1 VAEHT
6 FPVILGRD
14 YAGVVEQVGSGVT
27 GFAVG
32 DQILGGVPGMSPAV
46 HDGAWAE
53 LLAVPAQAVAH
64 LPDGVDLAQAG
75 AAPWA
80 GLTALAAAD
89 ALDLRQG
96 GTLLVIGATGGVGS
110 LAVQLAATAGATILA
125 PASRGTDYLRG
136 LGWPRSWTAAP
147 TSPPSSAS
155 ATLTGSTPC

>member
-32 DQILGGVPGMSPAV
+32 DQIL
-46 HDGAWAE
+46 
-53 LLAVPAQAVAH
+53 
-64 LPDGVDLAQAG
+64 
-75 AAPWA
+75 
-80 GLTALAAAD
+80 
-89 ALDLRQG
+89 
-96 GTLLVIGATGGVGS
+96 
-110 LAVQLAATAGATILA
+110 
-125 PASRGTDYLRG
+125 RG
-136 LGWPRSWTAAP
+136 LGWPRSWTAAA